1 MVITKMSFPSAAFN
15 ADGAAEQRNL
25 WLRLHCSEDEC
36 DFGPLSLASVTSVSK
51 PAAICVDVGQTLT
64 VPEIERPRRR

>member
-36 DFGPLSLASVTSVSK
+36 DFGPLSLATFRRK
-51 PAAICVDVGQTLT
+51 NDVPFRGDFFPPHRDFLHDRT
-64 VPEIERPRRR
+64 